1 MRTNNGLLSMLLPMR
16 RIDSIEP
23 FRVMQLLELAKELEA
38 QGRKIIHM
46 EIGEPDFPTPVSVIE
61 AARVALDNGDNFYTP
76 STGNPELQLA
86 ISRWYRDEYGVDV
99 SPGRILITPG
109 TSGAFSLIYAAL
121 IEAGESV
128 LLSDPGYPCQRN
140 FIRLAGGEP
149 VNIPVGPDTRYHL
162 SAELIEQHW
171 QSGTRAAV
179 VINPSNPT
187 GTLIGDA
194 ELQQVAERCRGL
206 GGYLISDEL
215 YHGLTYGVR
224 ARCAL
229 EFDDQAIIVN
239 GFSKRWAMTGWRIGW
254 VIVPE
259 PLIDACRRVMQN
271 IFIAAPTLSQYAAIA
286 ALSAQADCER
296 MRLAY
301 DQRRRYL
308 LAELPALG
316 FDIVVQPQGA
326 FYIYANVERITD
338 DAKAFCWQL
347 LEKAGV
353 AITPG
358 EDFGA
363 FKAAQ
368 HVRFSYAT
376 GLDDIRQ
383 GVVRLREALHG

>member
-1 MRTNNGLLSMLLPMR
+1 
-16 RIDSIEP
+16 
-23 FRVMQLLELAKELEA
+23 
-38 QGRKIIHM
+38 
-46 EIGEPDFPTPVSVIE
+46 
-61 AARVALDNGDNFYTP
+61 
-76 STGNPELQLA
+76 
-86 ISRWYRDEYGVDV
+86 
-99 SPGRILITPG
+99 
-109 TSGAFSLIYAAL
+109 
-121 IEAGESV
+121 
-128 LLSDPGYPCQRN
+128 
-140 FIRLAGGEP
+140 
-149 VNIPVGPDTRYHL
+149 
-162 SAELIEQHW
+162 
-171 QSGTRAAV
+171 
-179 VINPSNPT
+179 
-187 GTLIGDA
+187 
-194 ELQQVAERCRGL
+194 
-206 GGYLISDEL
+206 
-215 YHGLTYGVR
+215 
-224 ARCAL
+224 
-229 EFDDQAIIVN
+229 
-239 GFSKRWAMTGWRIGW
+239 
-254 VIVPE
+254 
-259 PLIDACRRVMQN
+259 
-271 IFIAAPTLSQYAAIA
+271 TLSQYAAIA